1 MQIAQ
6 VHDAVP
12 KKFMSF
18 FHSPRE
24 NETRRQMT
32 ITYPEA
38 SNIAIPEAS
47 EGPQIWGVHSNRLSL
62 SAYVLLSILG
72 KSGFESGGAMAPWPL
87 RFRRP

>member
-38 SNIAIPEAS
+38 SKGQLFRKDLLKFSFAPKNKHKYFCISTLAS
-47 EGPQIWGVHSNRLSL
+47 KKRSNQKIVKIRALCTTK
-62 SAYVLLSILG
+62 V
-72 KSGFESGGAMAPWPL
+72 
-87 RFRRP
+87 

>member
-1 MQIAQ
+1 MKLTDLYNLARKNGMQIAQ

-47 EGPQIWGVHSNRLSL
+47 EGPKIWGV
-62 SAYVLLSILG
+62 
-72 KSGFESGGAMAPWPL
+72 PQQ
-87 RFRRP
+87 

>member
-38 SNIAIPEAS
+38 SKGQLISKGHIKVFICTKK
-47 EGPQIWGVHSNRLSL
+47 QT
-62 SAYVLLSILG
+62 
-72 KSGFESGGAMAPWPL
+72 
-87 RFRRP
+87 